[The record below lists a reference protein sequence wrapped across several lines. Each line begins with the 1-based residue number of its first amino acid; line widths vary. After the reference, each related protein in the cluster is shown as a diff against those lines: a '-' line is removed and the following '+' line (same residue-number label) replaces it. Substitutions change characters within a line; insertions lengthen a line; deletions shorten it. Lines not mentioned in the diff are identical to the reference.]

1 MSHGSEE
8 GENYWPGYVDA
19 LTSMVQ
25 VLAFVMM
32 MLAMAVF
39 SLSQSAS
46 KKAVEAIAKA
56 VNADVKPDSNVKQLT
71 QSVMEQLDRLRGSAP
86 AVDAAKTDQKPA
98 PAVEAGVQPDAE
110 KPAVMRMKGARSQP
124 SQAAAE
130 VPPDAPRLTIGFG
143 DRSFRIESDEA
154 QSITKLVDDNKAAE
168 SRKTIVVNAYAYS
181 GEGAISEARRLAY
194 YRAMMAR
201 KQLIDAK
208 VKPEDIRISVND
220 TADKGKGLTVE
231 LIVAGGGAH

>member
-39 SLSQSAS
+39 SLPQNAS
-46 KKAVEAIAKA
+46 KKAVEVIAKA
-56 VNADVKPDSNVKQLT
+56 VNADIKPDSNVKQLT

-86 AVDAAKTDQKPA
+86 ALDATRPDQKPA
-98 PAVEAGVQPDAE
+98 PAVEIGARPDAE
-110 KPAVMRMKGARSQP
+110 KSAVVRMKGARSQP
-124 SQAAAE
+124 PQAAAE

-143 DRSFRIESDEA
+143 DRSFRIEGDEA
-154 QSITKLVDDNKAAE
+154 QSIAKFIDDNKAAE
-168 SRKTIVVNAYAYS
+168 SRKAVVVNAYAYS
-181 GEGAISEARRLAY
+181 GEGAISDARPLA
-194 YRAMMAR
+194 
-201 KQLIDAK
+201 
-208 VKPEDIRISVND
+208 
-220 TADKGKGLTVE
+220 
-231 LIVAGGGAH
+231 

>member
-71 QSVMEQLDRLRGSAP
+71 QSVLERLDRLRGAAP
-86 AVDAAKTDQKPA
+86 VDDAPRPA
-98 PAVEAGVQPDAE
+98 PAAQPE
-110 KPAVMRMKGARSQP
+110 TERPATVRLSSPRSQP
-124 SQAAAE
+124 DHAAPD
-130 VPPDAPRLTIGFG
+130 VPPDAPRLTIEFVEK
-143 DRSFRIESDEA
+143 SFKLDADET
-154 QSITKLVDDNKAAE
+154 QSVAKFVDDNKAVE
-168 SRKTIVVNAYAYS
+168 SMRTIVVNAFAYT
-181 GEGAISEARRLAY
+181 GEGAVSEARRLAY

-201 KQLIDAK
+201 KQLINAK
-208 VKPEDIRISVND
+208 LKPENIRISVND
-220 TADKGKGLTVE
+220 TADKGRGLTVE
-231 LIVAGGGAH
+231 LIVAGGGTR

>member
-1 MSHGSEE
+1 MSHSSEE

-39 SLSQSAS
+39 VLSQSVS

-56 VNADVKPDSNVKQLT
+56 VNAEVKPTADIKQHT
-71 QSVMEQLDRLRGSAP
+71 QSIVEQVDRLRASPHSGAAADKTPNVKPSP
-86 AVDAAKTDQKPA
+86 AAGAAAT
-98 PAVEAGVQPDAE
+98 AE
-110 KPAVMRMKGARSQP
+110 RPNTMRINGGQSQP
-124 SQAAAE
+124 SPSALD
-130 VPPDAPRLTIGFG
+130 VPPDAPRMTVTFA
-143 DRSFRIESDEA
+143 DRSFRIEAEQSQSVAKFVDENQGTA
-154 QSITKLVDDNKAAE
+154 TG
-168 SRKTIVVNAYAYS
+168 RTIVIHAYAYS

-201 KQLIDAK
+201 KQLVDAK
-208 VKPEDIRISVND
+208 IRPENIRIGVND
-220 TADKGKGLTVE
+220 TADKAKGLTVE
-231 LIVAGGGAH
+231 LIVSGGAP

>member
-39 SLSQSAS
+39 SLSQNAS
-46 KKAVEAIAKA
+46 KKAVEVIAKA
-56 VNADVKPDSNVKQLT
+56 VNADIKPDSNVKQLT
-71 QSVMEQLDRLRGSAP
+71 QSVIEQLDRLRGSAP
-86 AVDAAKTDQKPA
+86 AVDVTKPDQKPA
-98 PAVEAGVQPDAE
+98 SAVEAGVQPDAE
-110 KPAVMRMKGARSQP
+110 KSAVVRLKGARSQP

-154 QSITKLVDDNKAAE
+154 QSIAKFVDDNKAPE
-168 SRKTIVVNAYAYS
+168 SRKAVIVNAYAYS
-181 GEGAISEARRLAY
+181 GEGAISDARRLAY

-201 KQLIDAK
+201 KQLVDAK
-208 VKPEDIRISVND
+208 IKPEDIRISVND
-220 TADKGKGLTVE
+220 TTDKGKGLTVE
-231 LIVAGGGAH
+231 LVVTGGAH